1 MTKSH
6 HIENL
11 KIVRQHEIPQK
22 SAFNYRAYSLPY
34 RTWFDKIINLV
45 NYTLKIKYLTLL
57 TAF

>member
-22 SAFNYRAYSLPY
+22 SAFDYRASLPY
-34 RTWFDKIINLV
+34 RTWFDKILNLV